1 MLSLL
6 RSEWYQVRK
15 ALSVKIAFV
24 ITLFFS
30 LPFGFDVIEE
40 EYFAEN
46 YTSDQRYLLFGGGF
60 LSNHMQDGAACLLI
74 ASLFAGWLI
83 GSAFE
88 NRTIQ
93 NAVSYGK
100 GRAKVFLA
108 KMISFIVVVT
118 GLCLAYWFG
127 GSFPAFLK
135 NGLGTPEVVGN
146 LCHIEYIA
154 GMVFAGILAYSSLF
168 AICGVVGFWCQKSG
182 ITMGLCF
189 VGILFGGNMLASIAP
204 DHILKVINYT
214 PLGLYK
220 QVLDLHVSW
229 MDMIK
234 TGCISM
240 VWFAVIC
247 GIGLW
252 SFKKSELK

>member
-24 ITLFFS
+24 IILAYSLFF
-30 LPFGFDVIEE
+30 GYNVIRE
-40 EYFAEN
+40 EYLDE
-46 YTSDQRYLLFGGGF
+46 YQELDRMYLFFGGGS
-60 LSNHMQDGAACLLI
+60 LISDMRDGAASLLF

-83 GSAFE
+83 GGAFE

-100 GRAKVFLA
+100 GRAKVFWA
-108 KMISFIVVVT
+108 KMISFLTVVS
-118 GLCLAYWFG
+118 GLCLTYWLG
-127 GSFPAFLK
+127 NSLPAFIK

-146 LCHIEYIA
+146 LCRIEYIA

-168 AICGVVGFWCQKSG
+168 AICGVAGFWCQKTG
-182 ITMGLCF
+182 TTMGLCF
-189 VGILFGGNMLASIAP
+189 VAILFGGNMLATVLP
-204 DHILKVINYT
+204 DSLLKILNYT
-214 PLGLYK
+214 PLRLYT
-220 QVLDLHVSW
+220 QVLDLHVEW
-229 MDMIK
+229 MDMIR

-240 VWFAVIC
+240 AWFVVIC